1 MISSEMLRLGTSRS
15 VIRELFE
22 YGNQRA
28 AVVGREH
35 VFDFSLGNP
44 SVPAPPEVAALLA
57 KLVCEDPVSLHGYT
71 SAPGAPEVRAAVAED
86 LNRRF
91 AAGVSAD
98 HLYMTAG
105 AAAALS
111 ACFKALALPGDE
123 FVAIAPFFP
132 EYRCFVEQ
140 GAGAKLVVCPAAQD
154 FQIDLS
160 ALEGCLNEHT
170 KAVIVNSP
178 NNPSGAV
185 YTRETLTALAD
196 LLRSASAKYGHPIY
210 LISDEP
216 YREIVYGVEVPW
228 LPALY
233 SNTLVCYSW
242 SKSLS
247 LPGQRIGY
255 ALVPPCVEDWQQVYA
270 AVCGAGRAL
279 GYVNAPALFQRVVA
293 QLPGNTSDLS
303 VYRETAIPCTMRWW
317 RRDMSVPVRTA
328 HSICSRRCRAATPTP
343 SAAARWKRTCWWCRG
358 TGSDARAM
366 CASPTVCSRRCCA
379 GRWSCSAG
387 WQDPS
392 DAEKPHPAAQGDVV
406 SAKGFPLGG
415 SCRRKATD

>member
-28 AVVGREH
+28 AVVGREN

-98 HLYMTAG
+98 NLYMTAG

-140 GAGAKLVVCPAAQD
+140 GAGAKLVVCPAAKD

-233 SNTLVCYSW
+233 DNTLVCYSW

-303 VYRETAIPCTMRWW
+303 VYREN
-317 RRDMSVPVRTA
+317 RDTLYNALVEAGYECPRPDGAFYLFPAVPGGDA
-328 HSICSRRCRAATPTP
+328 NAFSRR
-343 SAAARWKRTCWWCRG
+343 
-358 TGSDARAM
+358 AM
-366 CASPTVCSRRCCA
+366 EKDVLVVPGDGFGCPGHVRISYCVKPEMLRRSLELF
-379 GRWSCSAG
+379 R
-387 WQDPS
+387 QL
-392 DAEKPHPAAQGDVV
+392 
-406 SAKGFPLGG
+406 AK
-415 SCRRKATD
+415 SE

>member
-28 AVVGREH
+28 AVVGREN

-98 HLYMTAG
+98 NLYMTAG

-140 GAGAKLVVCPAAQD
+140 GAGAKLVVCPAAKD
-154 FQIDLS
+154 FQIDLA
-160 ALEGCLNEHT
+160 ALENCLNEHT

-196 LLRSASAKYGHPIY
+196 LLRNASAKYGHPIY

-233 SNTLVCYSW
+233 DNTLVCYSW

-303 VYRETAIPCTMRWW
+303 VYREN
-317 RRDMSVPVRTA
+317 RDTLYNALVEAGYECPRPDGAFYLFPAVPGGDA
-328 HSICSRRCRAATPTP
+328 NAFSRR
-343 SAAARWKRTCWWCRG
+343 
-358 TGSDARAM
+358 AM
-366 CASPTVCSRRCCA
+366 EKDVLVVPGDGFGCPGHVRISYCVKPEMLRRSLELF
-379 GRWSCSAG
+379 R
-387 WQDPS
+387 QL
-392 DAEKPHPAAQGDVV
+392 
-406 SAKGFPLGG
+406 AK
-415 SCRRKATD
+415 SE

>member
-28 AVVGREH
+28 AMVGREN

-71 SAPGAPEVRAAVAED
+71 SAPGAPQVRAAVAED

-91 AAGVSAD
+91 AAGVSVD
-98 HLYMTAG
+98 NLYMTAG

-140 GAGAKLVVCPAAQD
+140 GAGAKLVVCPAAKD
-154 FQIDLS
+154 FQIDHS

-233 SNTLVCYSW
+233 DNTLVCYSW

-255 ALVPPCVEDWQQVYA
+255 ALVPPCVEDWQKVYA

-303 VYRETAIPCTMRWW
+303 VYREN
-317 RRDMSVPVRTA
+317 RDTLYNALVEAGYECPRPDGAFYLFPAVPGGDA
-328 HSICSRRCRAATPTP
+328 DAFSRR
-343 SAAARWKRTCWWCRG
+343 
-358 TGSDARAM
+358 AM
-366 CASPTVCSRRCCA
+366 EKDVLVVPGDGFGCPGHVRISYCVKPEMLRRSLELF
-379 GRWSCSAG
+379 R
-387 WQDPS
+387 QL
-392 DAEKPHPAAQGDVV
+392 
-406 SAKGFPLGG
+406 AK
-415 SCRRKATD
+415 SE

>member
-185 YTRETLTALAD
+185 YTRETLTALAG
-196 LLRSASAKYGHPIY
+196 LLRDASARYGHPIY

-293 QLPGNTSDLS
+293 QLPGNTADLS
-303 VYRETAIPCTMRWW
+303 VYRENRDTLYTALVEAGYECPRP
-317 RRDMSVPVRTA
+317 DGAFYLFPAVPGGDA
-328 HSICSRRCRAATPTP
+328 DAFSRRAMEKDLLVVPGDGFGCPGHVRISYCVQPEMLRR
-343 SAAARWKRTCWWCRG
+343 SLELFRRLAR
-358 TGSDARAM
+358 S
-366 CASPTVCSRRCCA
+366 
-379 GRWSCSAG
+379 
-387 WQDPS
+387 
-392 DAEKPHPAAQGDVV
+392 E
-406 SAKGFPLGG
+406 
-415 SCRRKATD
+415 